1 MHQAVLFQV
10 ALQAVQQAQSHKYN
24 MILRELFYID
34 PDTRHVA
41 NDLRYE
47 PKRDD
52 SVLHRDDTRKTR
64 LTLRQINEL
73 RKSTEAHIL
82 EQEAELDFIHSMY
95 AVPPAEAP
103 PA

>member
-1 MHQAVLFQV
+1 
-10 ALQAVQQAQSHKYN
+10 

-47 PKRDD
+47 PKRDNTAM
-52 SVLHRDDTRKTR
+52 HRTDTRKTR

-82 EQEAELDFIHSMY
+82 EQEKELEFVHSMY
-95 AVPPAEAP
+95 AVPPPAP
-103 PA
+103 Q

>member
-1 MHQAVLFQV
+1 
-10 ALQAVQQAQSHKYN
+10 

-47 PKRDD
+47 PSRDD
-52 SVLHRDDTRKTR
+52 TMLHRDDTRKTR

-73 RKSTEAHIL
+73 RKSSEAHIL
-82 EQEAELDFIHSMY
+82 EQESELDFIHSMY
-95 AVPPAEAP
+95 SAPPPA
-103 PA
+103 PAG